1 MKRKNKL
8 TVEDSEKD
16 RKLKKICTK
25 ILILLR
31 VKSRTELILKP
42 IVTMRKAQ
50 INPRKVKNK
59 TLKSQNLVLQSKS
72 IFSWLKWTM
81 NNTFLEKLTKMI
93 QFLNVFQM
101 PLQKNILDQPRH
113 YLQKKVKNLTYRTL
127 GWMTCLHM
135 VRL

>member
-42 IVTMRKAQ
+42 IVMMRKAQ

-59 TLKSQNLVLQSKS
+59 TLKNRPWKTAS
-72 IFSWLKWTM
+72 
-81 NNTFLEKLTKMI
+81 
-93 QFLNVFQM
+93 
-101 PLQKNILDQPRH
+101 R
-113 YLQKKVKNLTYRTL
+113 
-127 GWMTCLHM
+127 
-135 VRL
+135 